1 MDTVK
6 LCELP
11 PQIPTQAVL
20 HPNTARNHHYV
31 SQTEQ
36 RQHAFNT
43 EVNANNQNV
52 YRHAK
57 AKQFERG
64 SVGQSVNID
73 HNLSAQDLYTLAQ
86 LRDGQQYN
94 MENWF
99 VRYEGR
105 FEADALAAK
114 MLPLGEHV
122 LPEEV
127 ARVLKLKWLSLLRN
141 PLNADHFI
149 VRHLSQ
155 AWQPSLSQFAQTL
168 EPYIHDRDDEARHKL
183 AKQFGFTDKAYVS
196 WLSFLYALL
205 SDAVAT
211 PSWLERI
218 TDLLIRHPDIK
229 IELFQ
234 DRHQAY
240 TTVFADTGFALQAA
254 STGLSVGFSLD
265 PHHWLVCHIPEAF
278 WQQMAQCWCE
288 PAPETGKQTLLVLAA
303 DASQAQLF
311 NALMYKNAHSY
322 VYAQQEQRSR
332 LA

>member
-105 FEADALAAK
+105 FEADAQAAK
-114 MLPLGEHV
+114 MLALGEHV

-127 ARVLKLKWLSLLRN
+127 VRVLKLKC
-141 PLNADHFI
+141 
-149 VRHLSQ
+149 
-155 AWQPSLSQFAQTL
+155 L
-168 EPYIHDRDDEARHKL
+168 E
-183 AKQFGFTDKAYVS
+183 
-196 WLSFLYALL
+196 
-205 SDAVAT
+205 
-211 PSWLERI
+211 
-218 TDLLIRHPDIK
+218 
-229 IELFQ
+229 
-234 DRHQAY
+234 
-240 TTVFADTGFALQAA
+240 
-254 STGLSVGFSLD
+254 
-265 PHHWLVCHIPEAF
+265 
-278 WQQMAQCWCE
+278 
-288 PAPETGKQTLLVLAA
+288 
-303 DASQAQLF
+303 
-311 NALMYKNAHSY
+311 
-322 VYAQQEQRSR
+322 
-332 LA
+332 